1 VGVWLGWNHS
11 WVLLGTIELNSRL
24 QGI

>member
-11 WVLLGTIELNSRL
+11 WVLLGTIKLNSRL